1 MTEAIHTVQVEQEK
15 DGRNQISD
23 ERDKEVDDALSEKK
37 LPE

>member
-1 MTEAIHTVQVEQEK
+1 MAEAIHTIQVEQEK

-23 ERDKEVDDALSEKK
+23 ECDKEVDDALSEKQ

>member
-1 MTEAIHTVQVEQEK
+1 MVEAIHTIQVEEKK
-15 DGRNQISD
+15 DGRNRISD